1 VIPNSSGDGYLDLPG
16 VAEISSSTE
25 ILGNT
30 EMQFSGDAHI
40 VLPLDQRHKMNR
52 VLLTMQRRLVTVK
65 TDMEDLVSRLNQ
77 EIAVKDYLTTKVC
90 QC

>member
-1 VIPNSSGDGYLDLPG
+1 
-16 VAEISSSTE
+16 
-25 ILGNT
+25 
-30 EMQFSGDAHI
+30 MQFSGDAHI

>member
-1 VIPNSSGDGYLDLPG
+1 
-16 VAEISSSTE
+16 
-25 ILGNT
+25 
-30 EMQFSGDAHI
+30 
-40 VLPLDQRHKMNR
+40 LDQRHKMNR